1 MVFISAAGTS
11 ENVDSVLEECL
22 KWALTTPSPD
32 CDTEH
37 GAEPADIVSLKLWK
51 CYLEHIVAD
60 QANDASYISSRW
72 AEAIASC
79 KPSAAS
85 ELQSDH
91 LKWICDTYGIVSAR
105 VHYRRSVSDVSI
117 LPVVVLTL
125 SVCIVAD
132 CCATARYAMVS
143 PEARLDTD
151 VGIADLTD
159 DVAGSSASDYVRS
172 CISLELAQPAESL
185 DRAAIR
191 YLFELASSRDGEL
204 RVRVALCGTLLTF
217 LVADGR
223 DDPSMWLE
231 WVTLEEN
238 WGQWTHASALYSRAM
253 HVLKAPNAF
262 AQLHSLGSRAGA
274 PRCAGGENSRV
285 ERSKKRKRPST
296 NGI

>member
-1 MVFISAAGTS
+1 M
-11 ENVDSVLEECL
+11 

-37 GAEPADIVSLKLWK
+37 SAEPADVVSLKLWK
-51 CYLEHIVAD
+51 CYLEHIIAD

-91 LKWICDTYGIVSAR
+91 LKWICDTHGIVSAR

-117 LPVVVLTL
+117 LPVVMLTL

-143 PEARLDTD
+143 PEARLYTD

-204 RVRVALCGTLLTF
+204 RVRPRRPMRHSPHIF
-217 LVADGR
+217 SGR
-223 DDPSMWLE
+223 R
-231 WVTLEEN
+231 T
-238 WGQWTHASALYSRAM
+238 R
-253 HVLKAPNAF
+253 
-262 AQLHSLGSRAGA
+262 
-274 PRCAGGENSRV
+274 
-285 ERSKKRKRPST
+285 
-296 NGI
+296 